1 MSVASAFQYF
11 TIGVIVL
18 IVMFSIMVVIVPML
32 GEVADASSMLM
43 VGLIGFTLSASV
55 LYKGFKEL
63 FISEQ
68 TKGHY

>member
-32 GEVADASSMLM
+32 GEVADASSM
-43 VGLIGFTLSASV
+43 
-55 LYKGFKEL
+55 
-63 FISEQ
+63 
-68 TKGHY
+68 